1 MTVHSKDDAH
11 DAAHDSHSSSDGHSH
26 DSHDHNDSHGHDDS
40 HGHAPAGDIIPES
53 SMQDMLLKLVT
64 VVAAVGLIGM
74 FGWWWTLPLPEGH
87 AEGHGEGQSHDG
99 QVESPASGFAAPAE
113 HH

>member
-1 MTVHSKDDAH
+1 MTDHSKDDAH

-26 DSHDHNDSHGHDDS
+26 DSHGHDDS
-40 HGHAPAGDIIPES
+40 HGHAPAGDVIAES

-64 VVAAVGLIGM
+64 LVAAVGLIGM

-87 AEGHGEGQSHDG
+87 SEGHGEGQSH
-99 QVESPASGFAAPAE
+99 ESPASESGAPAE